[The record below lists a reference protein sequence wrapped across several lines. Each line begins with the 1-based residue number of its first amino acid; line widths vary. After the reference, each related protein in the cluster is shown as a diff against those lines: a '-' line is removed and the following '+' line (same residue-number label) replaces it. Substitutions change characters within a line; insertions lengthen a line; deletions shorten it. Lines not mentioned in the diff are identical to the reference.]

1 MTRSVS
7 TTRDDYILGSAGPEL
22 RRLRTISVLYREVT
36 RRWLERAGIGVGMSV
51 VDVGCG
57 PGDVTM
63 LATEMV
69 GPSGSVTG
77 VDNAPE
83 ALALAR
89 SRAEAAGLRT
99 VRFEQADVTSW
110 VPDELVDAV
119 VGRLLL
125 IHMPD
130 PAATLAR
137 LAAVV
142 RPGGVVAFQDIVL
155 ATRCTEPDLPL
166 VGAFNSWVL
175 ETLRRAGRPVDMG
188 LRLVATFREAGLPEP
203 GLTVGQP
210 VERGP
215 DALGYSIMAGDLV
228 SLLPRI
234 ERLGVATADEI
245 GPSTFEERLRADAAE
260 ADAVLINPL
269 MVDAWAR
276 VAQETNEIQGENR

>member
-7 TTRDDYILGSAGPEL
+7 TTRDDYVLGSAGPEL
-22 RRLRTISVLYREVT
+22 RRLRTISVLYRDVT
-36 RRWLERAGIGVGMSV
+36 RRWLERAGVGAGMTV
-51 VDVGCG
+51 VDAGCG
-57 PGDVTM
+57 PGDVTL
-63 LATEMV
+63 LAAELV
-69 GPSGSVTG
+69 GPNGSVTG

-83 ALALAR
+83 ALALAK

-99 VRFEQADVTSW
+99 VRFEEADVASW
-110 VPDELVDAV
+110 VPDKPVDAV

-142 RPGGVVAFQDIVL
+142 RPGGVVAFQDVVL
-155 ATRCTEPDLPL
+155 ATRRTEPELPL

-175 ETLRRAGRPVDMG
+175 ETLCRAGRPVDMG
-188 LRLVATFREAGLPEP
+188 LRLAAAFREAGLSEP

-210 VERGP
+210 VERGA

-228 SLLPRI
+228 SLLPRM
-234 ERLGVATADEI
+234 ERLKVATADEI
-245 GPSTFEERLRADAAE
+245 GPETFEERLRTEAAE
-260 ADAVLINPL
+260 TDAVLINPL
-269 MVDAWAR
+269 MVGAWAR
-276 VAQETNEIQGENR
+276 IP